1 MSCSYS
7 TCRSNNVVI
16 SSTKILVVAAATVIL
31 LTVGA
36 AGVVGVVGV
45 AGVVVAVSSD
55 EELQA
60 ASETASNPKPPIF
73 FARSACFVSH
83 EATNLEIAFSKLFC
97 LFLPR
102 LPRAQMR

>member
-1 MSCSYS
+1 MSAVPK
-7 TCRSNNVVI
+7 T
-16 SSTKILVVAAATVIL
+16 LVVAAATVIL

-60 ASETASNPKPPIF
+60 ASETF
-73 FARSACFVSH
+73 R
-83 EATNLEIAFSKLFC
+83 
-97 LFLPR
+97 
-102 LPRAQMR
+102 